1 MASYLITGSSRGI
14 GLALVRLLASKPST
28 EVAVVFAA
36 ARTQTDA
43 LAQLVA
49 QSFGRVYQVEMDV
62 TDDRSIASAAATV
75 EKVLAGRGLDVLVN
89 NAGVM
94 PFTPDGIETMS
105 DLDSTFR
112 TNVTSAHMVTS
123 AFLPLLKQGTLK
135 KVVNVSSTFGSI
147 ARASRSARAAAPAY
161 KITKAALSMLTVQY
175 AQSFAREGFIFMIIS
190 PGWVKT
196 DLGGDNADLTP
207 EQSATAVF
215 DLISS
220 ATSAYNGKFYD
231 IYVDGWDFYDGA
243 EVPW

>member
-1 MASYLITGSSRGI
+1 MSSYLITGSSRGI
-14 GLALVRLLASKPST
+14 GLDLVRLLASKPST

-43 LAQLVA
+43 LTKLVA
-49 QSFGRVYQVEMDV
+49 QSYRRVHQVKMDV
-62 TDDRSIASAAATV
+62 TDDRIIASAAATV

-94 PFTPDGIETMS
+94 PFTPAAISTQS

-123 AFLPLLKQGTLK
+123 AFLPLLKRGTLK

-147 ARASRSARAAAPAY
+147 ARASRFVRAAAPAY
-161 KITKAALSMLTVQY
+161 KFTKAALSMLTVQY

-190 PGWVKT
+190 PGWVRT
-196 DLGGDNADLTP
+196 GLGGDNADLTP

-220 ATSAYNGKFYD
+220 ATSAHNGRFYD
-231 IYVDGWDFYDGA
+231 IFVDGWGFYDGA

>member
-43 LAQLVA
+43 LTQLVA
-49 QSFGRVYQVEMDV
+49 QTFGRVYQVEMNV

-105 DLDSTFR
+105 DLNSTFR

-190 PGWVKT
+190 SGWVKT

-220 ATSAYNGKFYD
+220 ATSAHNGKFYD
-231 IYVDGWDFYDGA
+231 IFVDGWDFYDGA